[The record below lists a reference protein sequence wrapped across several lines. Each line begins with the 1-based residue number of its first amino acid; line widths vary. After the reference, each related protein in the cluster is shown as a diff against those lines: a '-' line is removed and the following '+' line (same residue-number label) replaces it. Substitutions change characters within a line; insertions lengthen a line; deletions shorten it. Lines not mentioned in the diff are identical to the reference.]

1 MHVHSVTVCQ
11 DRVDVV
17 VRIDDDERMRT
28 AGDDEAVR
36 RVFDLLPGLK
46 RHVCDNVEGLT
57 FAEEIT
63 DTEVPHLFEH
73 VVIELMARSGSPRG
87 LKGETQ
93 WDFSRDGHGVFRVSF
108 EYDDD
113 LVCLGAIKTADSVMA
128 HILDGTAPPDIDLET
143 ARLRGLRS
151 RMPQVAGALTRG

>member
-11 DRVDVV
+11 DRIDVV

-28 AGDDEAVR
+28 AGDEGAVR
-36 RVFDLLPGLK
+36 RALELLPGLQ
-46 RHVCDNVEGLT
+46 RHACDNAEGIT
-57 FAEEIT
+57 FAEEIA

-93 WDFSRDGHGVFRVSF
+93 WDFNRDGHGTFRVTF

-113 LVCLGAIKTADSVMA
+113 LVCLGAIKTADRVMA
-128 HILDGTAPPDIDLET
+128 YILDDVMPPDVEAET
-143 ARLRGLRS
+143 TRLRGLRHVA
-151 RMPQVAGALTRG
+151 PVQVGVQTAM

>member
-1 MHVHSVTVCQ
+1 MHVHSVTVCE

-17 VRIDDDERMRT
+17 VRVGDDERMRT
-28 AGDDEAVR
+28 AGDKAVVTR
-36 RVFDLLPGLK
+36 ALELLPGLK
-46 RHVCDNVEGLT
+46 RHECDNSQGIT
-57 FAEEIT
+57 FAEEIA
-63 DTEVPHLFEH
+63 DTEIPHLFEH

-93 WDFSRDGHGVFRVSF
+93 WDFNRDGHGTFRVSF

-113 LVCLGAIKTADSVMA
+113 LVCLGAIKTADRVMA
-128 HILDGTAPPDIDLET
+128 HILEDVMAPDIEAET

-151 RMPQVAGALTRG
+151 LAPQVVGTSVQM

>member
-1 MHVHSVTVCQ
+1 MHVHSVTVCK

-17 VRIDDDERMRT
+17 VRVNDDERMRT
-28 AGDDEAVR
+28 VGDEDVVR
-36 RVFDLLPGLK
+36 RALELLPGLK
-46 RHVCDNVEGLT
+46 RHVCDNTQGIT

-63 DTEVPHLFEH
+63 DTEVAHLFEH

-93 WDFSRDGHGVFRVSF
+93 WDFSRDGHGTFRVSF

-113 LVCLGAIKTADSVMA
+113 LVCLGAIKAADRVMA
-128 HILDGTAPPDIDLET
+128 HVLGDAPPPDVDAET
-143 ARLRGLRS
+143 TRLRDLRP
-151 RMPQVAGALTRG
+151 RAPQAVGA